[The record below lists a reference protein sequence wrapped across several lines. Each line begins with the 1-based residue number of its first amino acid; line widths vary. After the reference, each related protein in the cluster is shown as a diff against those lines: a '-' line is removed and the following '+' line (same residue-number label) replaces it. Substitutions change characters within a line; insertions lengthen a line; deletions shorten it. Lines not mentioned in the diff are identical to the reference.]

1 MKTIRAE
8 YVNPFISN
16 AIEVFEQLA
25 GVELTKS
32 DMKLK
37 SDPTPDNDISIIV
50 GVAGFIEGQ
59 VIYSFKEHTA
69 ERIAQCMIADEKKR
83 GDTEMLRSAIAELAN
98 IITGRA
104 TINLS
109 GQNKMLSITPPTII
123 IGRDYNIQFI
133 KIHTIAVY
141 FSSRFGTI
149 EINIALRER
158 EENK

>member
-1 MKTIRAE
+1 MKTIKAE

-16 AIEVFEQLA
+16 AIDVFDQLA

-37 SDPTPDNDISIIV
+37 ADPTPDNDISIIV

-69 ERIAQCMIADEKKR
+69 ERIAQCMINDDNKR
-83 GDTEMLRSAIAELAN
+83 NDPELLKSAIAELAN

-104 TINLS
+104 TISLS
-109 GQNKMLSITPPTII
+109 GQSKMLSITPPTIVV
-123 IGRDYNIQFI
+123 GKDYNIQFI

-149 EINIALRER
+149 EINVALRER
-158 EENK
+158 EEK